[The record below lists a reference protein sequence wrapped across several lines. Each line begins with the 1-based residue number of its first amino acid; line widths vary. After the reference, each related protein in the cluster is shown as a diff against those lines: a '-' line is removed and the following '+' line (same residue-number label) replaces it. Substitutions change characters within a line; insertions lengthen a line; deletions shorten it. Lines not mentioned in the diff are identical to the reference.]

1 MQFTQEIHTKLKRNI
16 YFGDVI
22 TCHIP
27 RKQDYMYDLK
37 FYNLKPVLTT
47 YRQKKKELFFF
58 LKKNYVHLSKGHLG
72 NKIFYF
78 ENKGKVIQTHYN
90 TQ

>member
-16 YFGDVI
+16 YLGDVI

-27 RKQDYMYDLK
+27 RQQDYMYDLK

-47 YRQKKKELFFF
+47 YREKKKEIVLF
-58 LKKNYVHLSKGHLG
+58 LKKYVHLNKGRLG
-72 NKIFYF
+72 N
-78 ENKGKVIQTHYN
+78 
-90 TQ
+90 